1 MDPELQQYLE
11 AMESRLTERM
21 RDMQTELLKAF
32 LPFQQEAGL
41 RHSAVEVRMN
51 GVEQRQAIL
60 ENRLAE
66 IEKRLLLNPPAA

>member
-1 MDPELQQYLE
+1 MDEDLKKYLDQRFDE
-11 AMESRLTERM
+11 VTERM